1 MSIKSGYKQTE
12 IGIIPE
18 DWEVVELDN
27 ILEKFQN
34 GYAFSSEGYVETGV
48 PIISMANISLK
59 GTFQFDYEKAKY
71 WAEEE
76 LDNLKQYQLEKG
88 DLIIAMTD
96 VTPDKKLIG
105 RMAIVDKNDTF
116 LLNQRVGLLKLKEVI
131 NNKFLCEYG
140 NFDIWRKYSKNVA
153 ALGAQANIS
162 TKDIKNGKIPLPP
175 LEEQKKIADILST
188 VDKKIAFVEENI
200 NATEELKKGLMQKL
214 LTEGIGH
221 TEFKDSEIGRIPK
234 SWEVKSIGS
243 LTSLTAGGTPS
254 TQIKDY
260 WNPKEV
266 PWLSSGEVNKKIIYF
281 TDNMIS
287 KQGLNNSA
295 AKFIPKYSV
304 LIALAGQGKTRGTVA
319 ISEIELTTNQSV
331 ASILPSEK
339 LDMYFIY
346 YNLDS
351 RYEEIRSMSTGVG
364 GRGGLNLAILKSIK
378 IALPPQKEQKQISE
392 ILSTVDK
399 KLENLKEKKL
409 FFQELKKGL
418 MQKLL
423 TGEVRV

>member
-1 MSIKSGYKQTE
+1 MKKEIGEYIKILSGYPFNSDLFNE
-12 IGIIPE
+12 ENIGKPLIRIR
-18 DWEVVELDN
+18 D
-27 ILEKFQN
+27 LERSYSKTYFN
-34 GYAFSSEGYVETGV
+34 GE
-48 PIISMANISLK
+48 
-59 GTFQFDYEKAKY
+59 YEKTYVISQGDILVGMDGDFNAVK
-71 WAEEE
+71 W
-76 LDNLKQYQLEKG
+76 KG
-88 DLIIAMTD
+88 IDS
-96 VTPDKKLIG
+96 
-105 RMAIVDKNDTF
+105 
-116 LLNQRVGLLKLKEVI
+116 LLNQRICKIETEENSLDKEFMYQSLQSEL
-131 NNKFLCEYG
+131 NK
-140 NFDIWRKYSKNVA
+140 IHRKTA
-153 ALGAQANIS
+153 ATTVKHLS
-162 TKDIKNGKIPLPP
+162 TKDIKKIKIFFPL

>member
-71 WAEEE
+71 WAKEE

-105 RMAIVDKNDTF
+105 RMAIIDKNDIF
-116 LLNQRVGLLKLKEVI
+116 LLNQRVGLLKLKEII

-221 TEFKDSEIGRIPK
+221 KEFKDSELGKIPE

-266 PWLSSGEVNKKIIYF
+266 PWLSSGEVNKKNIYF

-378 IALPPQKEQKQISE
+378 IALPPQKEQKQIAE

-399 KLENLKEKKL
+399 KLENLKEKKQS
-409 FFQELKKGL
+409 FEELKKGL

>member
-105 RMAIVDKNDTF
+105 RMAIIDKNDIF
-116 LLNQRVGLLKLKEVI
+116 LLNQRVGLLKLKEII

-221 TEFKDSEIGRIPK
+221 KEFKDSELGKIPE

-266 PWLSSGEVNKKIIYF
+266 PWLSSGEVNKKNIYF

-378 IALPPQKEQKQISE
+378 IALPPQKEQKQIAE

-399 KLENLKEKKL
+399 KLENLKEKKQS
-409 FFQELKKGL
+409 FEELKKGL

>member
-1 MSIKSGYKQTE
+1 MSNLPKGWEKVKLGEILNIQTGKKNAQDSKENGEYPFFTRSIDTQKIDTYSFDTEALFIAGEGNFTVKYYKGKFDLHQRTYMLTALKE
-12 IGIIPE
+12 NTV
-18 DWEVVELDN
+18 DLKFLQNN
-27 ILEKFQN
+27 IQPKVYQLVATSVGSTVQSLRK
-34 GYAFSSEGYVETGV
+34 
-48 PIISMANISLK
+48 PII
-59 GTFQFDYEKAKY
+59 E
-71 WAEEE
+71 
-76 LDNLKQYQLEKG
+76 
-88 DLIIAMTD
+88 
-96 VTPDKKLIG
+96 
-105 RMAIVDKNDTF
+105 
-116 LLNQRVGLLKLKEVI
+116 
-131 NNKFLCEYG
+131 
-140 NFDIWRKYSKNVA
+140 
-153 ALGAQANIS
+153 AL
-162 TKDIKNGKIPLPP
+162 KIPLPP
-175 LEEQKKIADILST
+175 LEEQKKIANILST

-221 TEFKDSEIGRIPK
+221 TDFKDSELGKIPE

-266 PWLSSGEVNKKIIYF
+266 PWLSSGEVNKKIINF

-378 IALPPQKEQKQISE
+378 IALPPQKEQKQIAE

-399 KLENLKEKKL
+399 KLENLKEKKQS
-409 FFQELKKGL
+409 FEELKKGL

>member
-1 MSIKSGYKQTE
+1 MSNLPKGWEEVKLGEILNIQTGKKNAQDSKENGEYPFFTRSIDTQKIDTYSFDTEALFIAGEGNFTVKYYKGKFDLHQRTYMLTALKE
-12 IGIIPE
+12 NTV
-18 DWEVVELDN
+18 DLKFLQNN
-27 ILEKFQN
+27 IQPKVYQLVATSVGSTVQSLRK
-34 GYAFSSEGYVETGV
+34 
-48 PIISMANISLK
+48 PII
-59 GTFQFDYEKAKY
+59 E
-71 WAEEE
+71 
-76 LDNLKQYQLEKG
+76 
-88 DLIIAMTD
+88 
-96 VTPDKKLIG
+96 
-105 RMAIVDKNDTF
+105 
-116 LLNQRVGLLKLKEVI
+116 
-131 NNKFLCEYG
+131 
-140 NFDIWRKYSKNVA
+140 
-153 ALGAQANIS
+153 AL
-162 TKDIKNGKIPLPP
+162 KIPLPP
-175 LEEQKKIADILST
+175 LEEQKKIANILST

-221 TEFKDSEIGRIPK
+221 TDFKDSELGKIPE

-266 PWLSSGEVNKKIIYF
+266 PWLSSGEVNKKIINF

-378 IALPPQKEQKQISE
+378 IALPPQKEQKQIAE

-399 KLENLKEKKL
+399 KLENLKEKKQS
-409 FFQELKKGL
+409 FEELKKGL